1 MSSTLTLLRTSL
13 ALMAAFATI
22 SLHVAAESATP
33 TPAPPQIQADVVY
46 GHKDGMALTFDVLRP
61 EKPNGAGILSIQ
73 SGGWYSGW
81 SDPKNK
87 VGAAMP
93 LLARGFT
100 VFIVYHGSSPRY
112 AVPDAVADVRRAAR
126 YIRLHAKELGV
137 EADRLGVLGG
147 SAGGHLS
154 LMLGTTADAGDP
166 NAKDEVLKQSD
177 RVAAVVALY
186 PPTDLRHWTTNPPAA
201 IAARPNLKPSLTFPE
216 EKTPDVSPLLHVTP
230 DDSAILLIHGD
241 KDELVPVEHSQN
253 MIAALEKEK
262 VTSRLLVIE
271 GAPHGYSREQN
282 EKQVIPAMVGWFEK
296 HLAPAVK

>member
-1 MSSTLTLLRTSL
+1 MRSTVLRSSIV
-13 ALMAAFATI
+13 AVFAAI
-22 SLHVAAESATP
+22 SVHASAE
-33 TPAPPQIQADVVY
+33 APPQIQADVIY
-46 GHKDGMALTFDVLRP
+46 GHKDGMALTFDVIRP

-81 SDPKNK
+81 SDPRNK

-93 LLARGFT
+93 LLAKGFT

-126 YIRLHAKELGV
+126 YIHLHAKDLGV
-137 EADRLGVLGG
+137 DANRLGVLGG

-154 LMLGTTADAGDP
+154 LMLGTTADEGDP
-166 NAKDEVLKQSD
+166 KAKDEVLKQSN

-186 PPTDLRHWTTNPPAA
+186 PPTDLRNWTTNPPAA
-201 IAARPNLKPSLTFPE
+201 IAARPTLKPSLTFPE

-230 DDSAILLIHGD
+230 DDAAILLIHGD
-241 KDELVPVEHSQN
+241 KDELVPVEHSTN

-262 VTSRLLVIE
+262 VTSKLIVIE
-271 GAPHGYSREQN
+271 GAPHGYTKEQN
-282 EKQVIPAMVGWFEK
+282 EKQVIPAMVEWFEK
-296 HLAPAVK
+296 HLAPAA